1 MQDVSLE
8 EETKD
13 DAASRPAALRHANS
27 EMEVGGGKLVGQRAN
42 WWRTSPLPPAATF
55 LATALFTVGFIALFT
70 GMGVGAWYV
79 IASGARG
86 GAGTGRGA
94 DDQPVYKR
102 TRHQSRGLLDAPGAR
117 RYWARATK

>member
-1 MQDVSLE
+1 MATD
-8 EETKD
+8 
-13 DAASRPAALRHANS
+13 S

-79 IASGARG
+79 ITDPESPAPAAAQTTSQSTNVRNIDTGDAWTQEEYVDTSQGQRNSG
-86 GAGTGRGA
+86 
-94 DDQPVYKR
+94 
-102 TRHQSRGLLDAPGAR
+102 
-117 RYWARATK
+117 